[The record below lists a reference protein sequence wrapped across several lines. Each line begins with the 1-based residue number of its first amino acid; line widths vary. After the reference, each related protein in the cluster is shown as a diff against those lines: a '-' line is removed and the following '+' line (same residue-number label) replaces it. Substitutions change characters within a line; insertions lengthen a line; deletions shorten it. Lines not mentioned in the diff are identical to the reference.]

1 MTDFRQPPM
10 AMDRLKIGAYIVA
23 MFSRFLA
30 ILAILSIAVVT
41 IVTSAHVAR
50 MNSGSNGAVHAIA
63 MTQAHG
69 SSDPDCGGAET
80 CGTADSGICSFVCA
94 GLSVYL
100 VLPLEDAGGSAG
112 PGRPD
117 LPSAM
122 ALISRTPDLSAR
134 PPKLTLL

>member
-1 MTDFRQPPM
+1 M
-10 AMDRLKIGAYIVA
+10 AMDRLKIGAYIAA

-41 IVTSAHVAR
+41 IVTSAHAAR

-69 SSDPDCGGAET
+69 SSDPDCGGAEA
-80 CGTADSGICSFVCA
+80 CGTADSGICAFVCA

-112 PGRPD
+112 PG
-117 LPSAM
+117 LPELPPGT
-122 ALISRTPDLSAR
+122 ALASRTPDLGER
-134 PPKLTLL
+134 PPKLRLL